1 MMQAQI
7 EDLEELGE
15 SQREAQVE
23 PARLRVLSRIHYPG
37 TIHLE
42 AEEAHSTNWK
52 PSCLELDKLK

>member
-42 AEEAHSTNWK
+42 AEEAHSTN
-52 PSCLELDKLK
+52 